1 MNTQFSVI
9 KNQSVFASILGAVVF
24 LSINLVHF
32 KKQIYRCSRYYYYY
46 YCETAAWENR
56 EKPFPIITSDLS
68 LLNSVRRGFNDAKDG
83 ELTHTSRML

>member
-1 MNTQFSVI
+1 MI

-32 KKQIYRCSRYYYYY
+32 KKQIYRCSRYYYY
-46 YCETAAWENR
+46 CETAAWENR
-56 EKPFPIITSDLS
+56 EKTFPIITSDLS